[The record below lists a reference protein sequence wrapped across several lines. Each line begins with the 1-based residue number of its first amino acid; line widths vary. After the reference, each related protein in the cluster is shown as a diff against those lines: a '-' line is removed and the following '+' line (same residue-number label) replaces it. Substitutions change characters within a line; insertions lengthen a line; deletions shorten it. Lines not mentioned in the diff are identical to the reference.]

1 MYCKYRGKL
10 IETDTWVKG
19 LPYRISKDNGI
30 TEIISLQDDNKLIYQ
45 VNSET
50 VGLAINY
57 KDHAGTEIFTGDVVQ
72 FGDQHKYLVWFCN
85 EMQCLEAICLDD
97 LENVSEIRAI
107 AQYIE
112 TEPKVSNKYDY
123 HNLTNSA
130 GSILPNWEKFCE
142 MLQDPYGVFNNIYV
156 IGNIF
161 DNPKFVEGAYI
172 V

>member
-19 LPYRISKDNGI
+19 LPYENSFETGI
-30 TEIISLQDDNKLIYQ
+30 TEIVSKQNGIKTVYR
-45 VNSET
+45 VRPET
-50 VGLAINY
+50 VGQSINY
-57 KDHAGTEIFTGDVVQ
+57 RDHTGTEIFTGDVVQ

-97 LENVSEIRAI
+97 LENVFEIRAI

-112 TEPKVSNKYDY
+112 TEPKVSNSYDY
-123 HNLTNSA
+123 HNYENST
-130 GSILPNWEKFCE
+130 GCISHWEKFCE
-142 MLQDPYGVFNNIYV
+142 MLQDPCGTFDDIYV

>member
-10 IETDTWVKG
+10 INKDTWIEG
-19 LPYRISKDNGI
+19 FPHRISKDNSI
-30 TEIISLQDDNKLIYQ
+30 TEIISMQDDNKPTYQ
-45 VNSET
+45 VNPET

-57 KDHAGTEIFTGDVVQ
+57 KDRAGTEIFTGDVVQ
-72 FGDQHKYLVWFCN
+72 FSQYCGDQHKYLVWFCN
-85 EMQCLEAICLDD
+85 EMQCLKAICLDN

-112 TEPKVSNKYDY
+112 TEPNVSNKYDY
-123 HNLTNSA
+123 STD
-130 GSILPNWEKFCE
+130 SILRWENFCE
-142 MLQDPYGVFNNIYV
+142 MLQDPYGNFDDIYV

-161 DNPKFVEGAYI
+161 DNPKFVEGALI

>member
-10 IETDTWVKG
+10 IETDTWVEG
-19 LPYRISKDNGI
+19 LPYENSFKTGV
-30 TEIISLQDDNKLIYQ
+30 TEIISKQNGIKTVYR
-45 VNSET
+45 VRPET
-50 VGLAINY
+50 VGQSINY
-57 KDHAGTEIFTGDVVQ
+57 RDHAGTEIFTGDVVQ

-112 TEPKVSNKYDY
+112 TEPTVSNKYDY
-123 HNLTNSA
+123 HNYENST
-130 GSILPNWEKFCE
+130 GCISHWEKFCE
-142 MLQDPYGVFNNIYV
+142 MLQDPCGTFDNICV

-161 DNPKFVEGAYI
+161 DNPEFIEGAYL